1 MEQEK
6 DKIKVETNNLNVA
19 VKSSNNVVPKSDEDM
34 IKKAIYSS
42 AQNTTNVKNIID
54 LAATSKA
61 LENQDTVEKIV
72 SEKTEE
78 LHRDAEAKK
87 IKAETDKIREEVE
100 KVKQEA
106 EKEIAELEKVKSAL
120 EVEVKALKAEDDKAT
135 QYFNNHKSILRCVNI
150 REKLSLKAMQAWMVP
165 ASIIYAIFQILLLP
179 FSLVGFAAES
189 IMNIIGAIC
198 GKVTKNGLKLV
209 LSIIVGVVVVGLVIG
224 IYYLV
229 THYAGVIFG

>member
-1 MEQEK
+1 MEEK
-6 DKIKVETNNLNVA
+6 KIEVKTDELKVA
-19 VKSSNNVVPKSDEDM
+19 VKPQTKPVPKNDNDM
-34 IKKAIYSS
+34 VKQAIFNS
-42 AQNTTNVKNIID
+42 AQDTKNVKDIID

-87 IKAETDKIREEVE
+87 IKAETDKIREEVA

-106 EKEIAELEKVKSAL
+106 EKEIAELEKEKQSL
-120 EVEVKALKAEDDKAT
+120 EVEVAALKAEDDKAS

-165 ASIIYAIFQILLLP
+165 ASIIYAIFQIILLP
-179 FSLVGFAAES
+179 FSLVGFAVEQ
-189 IMNIIGAIC
+189 ITTIIGAIC
-198 GKVTKNGLKLV
+198 GKIAKNGLKIV
-209 LSIIVGVVVVGLVIG
+209 LSIIVGIVIVGLVIG
-224 IYYLV
+224 IYWAV
-229 THYAGVIFG
+229 THYAGQLFG